1 MRWTYLLS
9 ASFLESLVGQRPRS
23 NPFQGVQSGLLVSNR
38 SPSPAS
44 IYESRSTVR
53 CERIEIG
60 EDDNRIARLWKDGQS
75 SVHSGRAAVV
85 AKVPNAVRQGVVFES
100 ECCLTLRSPLVPQKS
115 MPIEVAVFN
124 SHLKLFW
131 YSHYDFQ
138 RMK

>member
-23 NPFQGVQSGLLVSNR
+23 NPFQGVQSGLLGSNR

-100 ECCLTLRSPLVPQKS
+100 QFCPTLSSARPAEEYA
-115 MPIEVAVFN
+115 I
-124 SHLKLFW
+124 
-131 YSHYDFQ
+131 
-138 RMK
+138 